1 MRRRIIQCVVA
12 SPGLW
17 NSSVE
22 CLFGLLA
29 VLLISCFLMLQ
40 YAGCPNR
47 KSRMSPNVKVAA
59 FSNYAPR
66 LLVESSSKKSE
77 HHDGRHHEETID
89 TYNGL
94 SGSDAAELTSNRDAE
109 IAVDLQHMYEEELPG
124 NVLINT
130 SLGEMETV
138 DEAEV
143 EEDKYVKD
151 VRSETRRTPAT
162 EFVAATRGSWV
173 RFCPSAPVGLE
184 EEEERLGNNSCL
196 ILIHPDDSH
205 I

>member
-1 MRRRIIQCVVA
+1 VRRRIIQCVVA
-12 SPGLW
+12 SLGLW

-22 CLFGLLA
+22 CLFGLFA

-77 HHDGRHHEETID
+77 HHDGGHHEETID

-109 IAVDLQHMYEEELPG
+109 IAADLQHMYEEELPG

-143 EEDKYVKD
+143 EEDKFEVDFSGIVLRNAEVWEVDPEDEHKAKED
-151 VRSETRRTPAT
+151 V
-162 EFVAATRGSWV
+162 FVVDSLGTAPDNAAV
-173 RFCPSAPVGLE
+173 E
-184 EEEERLGNNSCL
+184 EVVDEVEV
-196 ILIHPDDSH
+196 
-205 I
+205 